1 MDLRG
6 KFKTFLEDSKQK
18 LLLSPTSSQDG
29 DAPLPRLV
37 LPPPGS
43 ARSALT
49 DSDLEV
55 SQLLSDP
62 LADQQILDLIPSQ
75 YFRPGSGLSF
85 LSNSVQD
92 PHVFGPPG
100 SGSISKRYEF
110 GSGSFYQP
118 AKIVRKA

>member
-75 YFRPGSGLSF
+75 YFRPGSGFEPFPTVFRSYMF
-85 LSNSVQD
+85 LGLPDPDPLVRLRGMNSDLD
-92 PHVFGPPG
+92 PFVN
-100 SGSISKRYEF
+100 KQR
-110 GSGSFYQP
+110 
-118 AKIVRKA
+118 

>member
-75 YFRPGSGLSF
+75 YFRPGSGLSSF
-85 LSNSVQD
+85 SNPDGCVLVALLSV
-92 PHVFGPPG
+92 
-100 SGSISKRYEF
+100 
-110 GSGSFYQP
+110 
-118 AKIVRKA
+118 VR

>member
-75 YFRPGSGLSF
+75 YFRPGSGLSSF
-85 LSNSVQD
+85 QTVFRLHMLLGLPDPDPFFRGMNSDLD
-92 PHVFGPPG
+92 PSVN
-100 SGSISKRYEF
+100 KQR
-110 GSGSFYQP
+110 
-118 AKIVRKA
+118 

>member
-75 YFRPGSGLSF
+75 YFRPGSGLSSF
-85 LSNSVQD
+85 QQC
-92 PHVFGPPG
+92 
-100 SGSISKRYEF
+100 SGSTCF
-110 GSGSFYQP
+110 LGLP
-118 AKIVRKA
+118 DPDPLVRGMNSDLDPSINQQR